1 MQPLTVAFTRTLQRF
16 QKKTNKTLKEKK
28 KKKKQAIQLNRTGA
42 LST

>member
-28 KKKKQAIQLNRTGA
+28 KKKQAIQINRTGA